1 MKFLSL
7 WVAMIFWVYGVSMI
21 FYFYGIFQVFCV
33 MLCGELV
40 IFLALAF
47 VKVPWMMT
55 GDCGWATI
63 FFFFFFKEQI
73 DDEFEYWKKKNAP
86 SDRYEAHK
94 QYEKY

>member
-1 MKFLSL
+1 
-7 WVAMIFWVYGVSMI
+7 MILRGK
-21 FYFYGIFQVFCV
+21 
-33 MLCGELV
+33 LV

-73 DDEFEYWKKKNAP
+73 DGEFGYWEKKKKKAP

-94 QYEKY
+94 QCEKY

>member
-1 MKFLSL
+1 MGMKFSKFMGCSDFLGL
-7 WVAMIFWVYGVSMI
+7 WGFYEFFFFFLGIFWVV
-21 FYFYGIFQVFCV
+21 CV

-63 FFFFFFKEQI
+63 FFFFFEEQI
-73 DDEFEYWKKKNAP
+73 DDEFGY
-86 SDRYEAHK
+86 
-94 QYEKY
+94 

>member
-1 MKFLSL
+1 MGFLRIFF
-7 WVAMIFWVYGVSMI
+7 VFGIFWVV
-21 FYFYGIFQVFCV
+21 CV
-33 MLCGELV
+33 ILRGKLV

-73 DDEFEYWKKKNAP
+73 DGEFGYWEKKKKN
-86 SDRYEAHK
+86 STK
-94 QYEKY
+94 

>member
-1 MKFLSL
+1 
-7 WVAMIFWVYGVSMI
+7 
-21 FYFYGIFQVFCV
+21 

-63 FFFFFFKEQI
+63 FFFFFFFEEQI
-73 DDEFEYWKKKNAP
+73 DGEFGYLKIKK
-86 SDRYEAHK
+86 SCTE
-94 QYEKY
+94 

>member
-1 MKFLSL
+1 
-7 WVAMIFWVYGVSMI
+7 
-21 FYFYGIFQVFCV
+21 

-47 VKVPWMMT
+47 VKDPWMMT
-55 GDCGWATI
+55 RDCGWA
-63 FFFFFFKEQI
+63 FFFFFFLSNKLTMSLSTG
-73 DDEFEYWKKKNAP
+73 KKKNAP